1 MANVK
6 NPKTS
11 GSVSL
16 IDGHIDSD
24 RSRKKKGIIVEHKGY
39 ILQQGSTCPHYMIF
53 EADTGKWCMHAQC
66 TEYLTEE
73 KARECIELYLKLIGT
88 PEIFEGDEEE

>member
-1 MANVK
+1 MANVE

-53 EADTGKWCMHAQC
+53 KADTNECVMHCSC
-66 TEYLTEE
+66 TKHLTEE
-73 KARECIELYLKLIGT
+73 QAREHID
-88 PEIFEGDEEE
+88 IFVDIREMIK

>member
-1 MANVK
+1 MANVE

-53 EADTGKWCMHAQC
+53 KADTNECVMHC
-66 TEYLTEE
+66 PYTKYLTEE
-73 KARECIELYLKLIGT
+73 QAREHI
-88 PEIFEGDEEE
+88 DEFVKIRKGLR